1 MTITA
6 AHVRE
11 LREHTGAGVLDAKQA
26 LQETDGDLAKAIELL
41 RKKGQKVSATKAGRA
56 TKDGLIETYLHS
68 NRRVGV
74 LLDVRCETDFVS
86 RTEDF
91 RFFVHEVALQIAAT
105 NPLYLTPEDVPAD
118 IVAQK
123 RAIAGE
129 PVKDKP
135 ANVVEK
141 IVAGKLEKFYS
152 EVCLLKQPSIR
163 DDRQTIEELLTGIIA
178 KVGEKVTI
186 ERFVRF
192 SLDDARPDAR

>member
-6 AHVRE
+6 AHVRK
-11 LREHTGAGVLDAKQA
+11 LREQTGAGVLDAKQA
-26 LQETDGDLAKAIELL
+26 LQETDGDLAKAIGLL
-41 RKKGQKVSATKAGRA
+41 RKKGQKVSVAKAGRA

-86 RTEDF
+86 RNEDF
-91 RFFVHEVALQIAAT
+91 RSFVHEVALQIAAT
-105 NPLYLTPEDVPAD
+105 NPLYLTPEDVPGD
-118 IVAQK
+118 IVVQE
-123 RAIAGE
+123 RVIAGE
-129 PVKDKP
+129 QVKDKP
-135 ANVVEK
+135 AAVAEK

>member
-11 LREHTGAGVLDAKQA
+11 LREHTGAGVLDARQA
-26 LQETDGDLAKAIELL
+26 LQETGGDLTKAIDLL
-41 RKKGQKVSATKAGRA
+41 RKKGQKVAAKKAGRA

-74 LLDVRCETDFVS
+74 LVDVRCETDFVS
-86 RTEDF
+86 RNEDF
-91 RFFVHEVALQIAAT
+91 RSFVHEVALQIAAT
-105 NPLYLTPEDVPAD
+105 NPAYLAPEDVPAD
-118 IVAQK
+118 IIAQE
-123 RAIAGE
+123 RAIAAE
-129 PVKDKP
+129 QVKGKP

-152 EVCLLKQPSIR
+152 DVCLLKQPSIR

-178 KVGEKVTI
+178 KVGEKVAI

-192 SLDDARPDAR
+192 SLDDARSNVR